1 MGHHHHVVANLA
13 GARRFERL
21 AEMKRYLVAVE
32 VEVDPGLGA
41 AAFGAAQHVAVEAAT
56 VIELLDVIGEVKK
69 RAHRV
74 SLQD

>member
-1 MGHHHHVVANLA
+1 M
-13 GARRFERL
+13 
-21 AEMKRYLVAVE
+21 AVE
-32 VEVDPGLGA
+32 VEIDPGIGA

-56 VIELLDVIGEVKK
+56 VIEVLDVIGEVKK